1 MRPKTKLFAVE
12 FRRILE
18 VLVLQGLWKKFWAH
32 YHDLFVQKWNCLPWI
47 QTHFGS
53 FLPPRFTEK
62 VLDKYSRFMCPETT
76 LFAVK
81 FTHIWKLS
89 VCNFYRKFWA
99 QFHNLC
105 VQKRSCWLCNSDAF
119 GKVSA
124 CKIGKKVVGAFSRFV
139 CRANKHSWL
148 QHFLKMLWPCSI
160 ILHAHKSLLGCSGT
174 LWSSWLSHFIRML
187 WIWTHLD
194 CVCTHKLW
202 RSGVTSCEVLSR
214 KSWTG
219 TSDMFWNI

>member
-105 VQKRSCWLCNSDAF
+105 VQKRSCLTWSWDAF
-119 GKVSA
+119 LKFSLCDVRDSGRNFTIYAFKNEAVCREVETQFRKFSA
-124 CKIGKKVVGAFSRFV
+124 C
-139 CRANKHSWL
+139 
-148 QHFLKMLWPCSI
+148 
-160 ILHAHKSLLGCSGT
+160 
-174 LWSSWLSHFIRML
+174 
-187 WIWTHLD
+187 
-194 CVCTHKLW
+194 
-202 RSGVTSCEVLSR
+202 EVYR
-214 KSWTG
+214 KSSG
-219 TSDMFWNI
+219 RMFTI